1 MHAQLVLSDEER
13 ADIRREVV
21 EQLQAELRAQRAAA
35 VEDLLSF
42 SADEIALAKN
52 ICVEN
57 AQGLL
62 TRHHISVEKLGPK
75 TRRYPLR
82 ELKLIFDA
90 KTIKG
95 LRALREKGRAA

>member
-21 EQLQAELRAQRAAA
+21 EQLRAELREQRAAA

-42 SADEIALAKN
+42 SAAEVALAKN
-52 ICVEN
+52 VCVEN

-62 TRHHISVEKLGPK
+62 TKHHVSIEMLGPK
-75 TRRYPLR
+75 TKRYPLR
-82 ELKLIFDA
+82 ELRLIFDEL
-90 KTIKG
+90 TIKG
-95 LRALREKGRAA
+95 LLALRRAA